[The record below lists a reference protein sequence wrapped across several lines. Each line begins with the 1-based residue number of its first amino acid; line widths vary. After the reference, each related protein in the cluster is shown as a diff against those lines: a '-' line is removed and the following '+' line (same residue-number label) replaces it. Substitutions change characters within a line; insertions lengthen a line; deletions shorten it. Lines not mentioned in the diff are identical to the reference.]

1 MIQLKNQTAEQISQ
15 IATAQFGVTLS
26 CEEIVAM
33 LEYPPTADMGDL
45 ALPCFKLSRSLRRA
59 PVQISDALAEGLK
72 NNSCFAK
79 VESVKGYL
87 NLFFD
92 GAALAKR
99 VTEEVREQGD
109 TYGSPMDGKGKTAVF
124 DYSSPNVAKPFHIGH
139 LGTTVIGHSLKL
151 LHEFAGW
158 DCVGINYLGDWGTQ
172 FGKLILAYKMWGNK
186 EQIEEGGIDRLVE
199 LYVQIN
205 NAISDTDEGKELAD
219 KARAEFHKMELG
231 DEENIALWKWFI
243 EISLAEYEKTYRQL
257 NITFDSYKGESFYT
271 DKMPAQV
278 AKLRE
283 MGLLQ
288 IDDGASIV
296 DLEPYGMP
304 PCLILKR
311 DGSTLYPTRDIA
323 AAVWRKENYQFDRA
337 IYVTSSQQC
346 LHFEQWF
353 KVVELMGYPWYNELV
368 HIPYGTVSINGAKLA
383 TRTGNVVLLR
393 DLFAQAIE
401 KVSAIMTEKN
411 PALAERTDIAEQV
424 GVGAIVFHYL
434 SNSRIRDIN
443 FMLEDALSFDGNT
456 GPYAQYTYARTCA
469 VLRKY
474 EGKAKW
480 CVETATPEEAALAKT
495 IAQFPERVKL
505 ALAEY
510 EPSVITRYILE
521 LCAAFNRFYH
531 ECPIL
536 SCEDENTRESRV
548 ALTAAVNQV
557 LGTALHL
564 ICMATPE
571 QI

>member
-1 MIQLKNQTAEQISQ
+1 VL
-15 IATAQFGVTLS
+15 
-26 CEEIVAM
+26 
-33 LEYPPTADMGDL
+33 
-45 ALPCFKLSRSLRRA
+45 
-59 PVQISDALAEGLK
+59 
-72 NNSCFAK
+72 
-79 VESVKGYL
+79 
-87 NLFFD
+87 
-92 GAALAKR
+92 
-99 VTEEVREQGD
+99 
-109 TYGSPMDGKGKTAVF
+109 

-139 LGTTVIGHSLKL
+139 LGTTVIGHSLRK
-151 LHEFAGW
+151 LHEFAGY
-158 DCVGINYLGDWGTQ
+158 DCFGINYLGDWGTQ
-172 FGKLILAYKMWGNK
+172 FGKLIVAYRKWGSK
-186 EQIEEGGIDRLVE
+186 EAVEEGGIDKLVE
-199 LYVQIN
+199 LYVRIN
-205 NAISDTDEGKELAD
+205 NAIKGDEEKGIPADAALAEES
-219 KARAEFHKMELG
+219 RAEFHKLEMG
-231 DEENIALWKWFI
+231 DEENLELWRWFVS
-243 EISLAEYEKTYRQL
+243 ISLDEYNKTYKQL
-257 NITFDSYKGESFYT
+257 GITFDSYNGESFYT
-271 DKMPAQV
+271 DKMHAQV

-480 CVETATPEEAALAKT
+480 CVETATAEESALAKT